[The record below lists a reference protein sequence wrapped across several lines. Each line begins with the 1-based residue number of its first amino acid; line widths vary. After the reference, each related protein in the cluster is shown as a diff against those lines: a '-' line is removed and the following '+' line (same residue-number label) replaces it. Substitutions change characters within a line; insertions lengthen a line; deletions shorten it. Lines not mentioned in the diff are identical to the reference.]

1 MKPMND
7 PLVRYIHEIE
17 NLKSSGAY
25 PEAKKLVDTLLVQY
39 TDDYRLY
46 EELADIYLYQ
56 GDLVSAESSMKIA
69 QDLNTNSATGMYL
82 MGYIAVSRGEFKKGI
97 DLLSQANENFPN
109 NPEILRNLGWAFTV
123 TGKGDKG
130 IFLLK
135 RALNLAPDDV
145 LIMEDLGVALLSD
158 GTELTEAE
166 DLLRRAG
173 KEHRIPEI
181 RALMR
186 I

>member
-1 MKPMND
+1 MTD

-17 NLKSSGAY
+17 NFKTSGQY
-25 PEAKKLVDTLLVQY
+25 PEAKKLVDSLLLRY

-56 GDLVSAESSMKIA
+56 GDLTAAEASMKIA
-69 QDLNTNSATGMYL
+69 QDLNTDSATGMYL
-82 MGYIAVSRGEFKKGI
+82 MGYIAVSRGEFERGI
-97 DLLSQANENFPN
+97 ELLGRANNNFPN
-109 NPEILRNLGWAFTV
+109 NPEILRNLGWAYTV

-135 RALNLAPDDV
+135 RALNLAPNDV

-158 GTELTEAE
+158 GRDLDEGEE
-166 DLLRRAG
+166 LLRKAG